1 MVLPFPWSS
10 SRALTTWDSIGII
23 GRELPESTLAG
34 LGGDLVAVVPL
45 NASGRSSSTEDIRS
59 CSFSRLNCVCH
70 QESTTLEYHS
80 AKQNS
85 THGPLWVERQTR
97 HRRCSL
103 LFEEVPQSKIQN
115 PGSVQSRSRV
125 PKIQLVRKSSSDGG
139 IRTHA
144 SGRRHPLLPATPEC
158 CSSLGSGQGVAD
170 KMAFWLVYIAE
181 LLQSE

>member
-103 LFEEVPQSKIQN
+103 LFEKVPRPRSRFQGQSRVG
-115 PGSVQSRSRV
+115 PGSPRHSPCESRLLTVGFEPTR
-125 PKIQLVRKSSSDGG
+125 QGG
-139 IRTHA
+139 
-144 SGRRHPLLPATPEC
+144 ATP
-158 CSSLGSGQGVAD
+158 CSPLHQSAAAVWVAG
-170 KMAFWLVYIAE
+170 KEWLVK
-181 LLQSE
+181 